1 MTATYHLDISASDLK
16 RKDFDSFIQGWCLSV
31 SSHGAGFRAPRYFTT
46 RTRLKERVKELSEP
60 TMTLL
65 VQTIIAT
72 ANTLE
77 TKLFMDAADQSL
89 VDFMQ
94 FIPSPMPQK
103 LLDMFWENKCYS
115 ALREFYC
122 RSTARENTSE
132 FTARE
137 AFIKR
142 MFPIWCTTGTEERG
156 RFNGIANQLSAYI
169 LNIKDAEGF
178 AFLNSLNDIWVTKR
192 MLRNTHCPA
201 AIIQA
206 SKDTAALIPS
216 LLENDALPKDVLYYI
231 ITKYNLPLTSY
242 HVTNSIRDTKLAPDI
257 VVTVRRATD
266 ADKAAGLTLQ
276 QTSEAWTKLKTEEGI

>member
-1 MTATYHLDISASDLK
+1 MTTTYHPDISASDLK
-16 RKDFDSFIQGWCLSV
+16 RKDFNSFIQGWCLSV
-31 SSHGAGFRAPRYFTT
+31 SSHGAGFRAPRYSTT
-46 RTRLKERVKELSEP
+46 RTRLKERMKELPES
-60 TMTLL
+60 TIMLL
-65 VQTIIAT
+65 VQTIIAAT
-72 ANTLE
+72 NI
-77 TKLFMDAADQSL
+77 DAPGASWSL
-89 VDFMQ
+89 VNFMQ
-94 FIPSPMPQK
+94 FIPLPMPQK
-103 LLDMFWENKCYS
+103 ILDMFWENKCYS

-122 RSTARENTSE
+122 RGTFSKTVAEE
-132 FTARE
+132 V
-137 AFIKR
+137 FIRR
-142 MFPIWCTTGTEERG
+142 MFPIWCAMGTEERE
-156 RFNGIANQLSAYI
+156 RYHAISNQLSTYI
-169 LNIKDAEGF
+169 HSMLEDADGF

-242 HVTNSIRDTKLAPDI
+242 HVTNSIGDTKLAPDI

-276 QTSEAWTKLKTEEGI
+276 QTSEAWTKLKTEEAV